1 MFFSFLPSEAL
12 FPAAFFSSAEAFSP
26 AVLSFPGRS
35 LFSGGALL
43 PRPEPSPDP
52 RAGKV
57 RHPVRR
63 HRSAFPNKFTKFLQK
78 PYSAPPPNCTS
89 TPIFCRRRLPAR
101 SATPRFTPKPPSP
114 ATPDPSSP
122 PPSPAPRLR
131 PPEHPHRPPATR
143 PHRSPLPD
151 TRHPASSPMPP
162 KLLSAHSPPSAA
174 TFVSSSCRNHTPT
187 RPRPRR
193 LSCRLPHHRPPAAAH
208 RPGGRP
214 MPPPSPFR
222 LPPFSASPSF
232 LPPPSAVTTV
242 VSPSSRRRRL
252 LTSPA
257 TAPPPHPL
265 LSKKEEPTRPLFPT
279 KSLSLQNMD
288 GPPAK
293 NARKRGLL
301 PAPFRIFAHLY
312 PRHARKTG

>member
-35 LFSGGALL
+35 L
-43 PRPEPSPDP
+43 RPTLGPARCGTRYGVIAAHFQTNLRNSCKNRTP
-52 RAGKV
+52 
-57 RHPVRR
+57 HPLRI
-63 HRSAFPNKFTKFLQK
+63 
-78 PYSAPPPNCTS
+78 APPPPFFAAAGSPPAPPHPDTLRSPLLRQHPTRPARLPRLHPVYALRS
-89 TPIFCRRRLPAR
+89 TRIVRPQPAHIAHLFPIPGIQPPPRCRRNSSPPTPRQRRHIRLLLLPEPHPDSPPSPPSLLPSSPSPPPPQQPTDRVAGQCPLRRLSASRPSLRRHPFSRRLP
-101 SATPRFTPKPPSP
+101 PSP
-114 ATPDPSSP
+114 PSSP
-122 PPSPAPRLR
+122 
-131 PPEHPHRPPATR
+131 
-143 PHRSPLPD
+143 
-151 TRHPASSPMPP
+151 
-162 KLLSAHSPPSAA
+162 
-174 TFVSSSCRNHTPT
+174 
-187 RPRPRR
+187 
-193 LSCRLPHHRPPAAAH
+193 
-208 RPGGRP
+208 
-214 MPPPSPFR
+214 
-222 LPPFSASPSF
+222 
-232 LPPPSAVTTV
+232 
-242 VSPSSRRRRL
+242 PSSRRRRL

>member
-12 FPAAFFSSAEAFSP
+12 FPAAFFSSAKAFSP

-35 LFSGGALL
+35 L
-43 PRPEPSPDP
+43 RPTLGPARCGTRYGVIAAHFQTNLRNSCKNRTP
-52 RAGKV
+52 
-57 RHPVRR
+57 HPLRI
-63 HRSAFPNKFTKFLQK
+63 
-78 PYSAPPPNCTS
+78 APPP
-89 TPIFCRRRLPAR
+89 PFFA
-101 SATPRFTPKPPSP
+101 A
-114 ATPDPSSP
+114 AGSP
-122 PPSPAPRLR
+122 PAP
-131 PPEHPHRPPATR
+131 PHPDSL
-143 PHRSPLPD
+143 RSPLLRQHP
-151 TRHPASSPMPP
+151 TRPARLPRLHPVYALRSTRIVRPQPAHIAHLFPIPGIQPPPPMPP

-252 LTSPA
+252 LTAPA

>member
-35 LFSGGALL
+35 L
-43 PRPEPSPDP
+43 RPTLGPARCGTRYGVIAAHFQTNLRNSCKNRTP
-52 RAGKV
+52 
-57 RHPVRR
+57 HPLRI
-63 HRSAFPNKFTKFLQK
+63 
-78 PYSAPPPNCTS
+78 APPPPFFAAAGS
-89 TPIFCRRRLPAR
+89 PPAPRQRRHIRLLLLPEPHPD
-101 SATPRFTPKPPSP
+101 SPPPPPSLL
-114 ATPDPSSP
+114 PSSP
-122 PPSPAPRLR
+122 SP
-131 PPEHPHRPPATR
+131 
-143 PHRSPLPD
+143 
-151 TRHPASSPMPP
+151 
-162 KLLSAHSPPSAA
+162 
-174 TFVSSSCRNHTPT
+174 
-187 RPRPRR
+187 
-193 LSCRLPHHRPPAAAH
+193 PPAAAH

-222 LPPFSASPSF
+222 LPPSSASPSF
-232 LPPPSAVTTV
+232 LPPPPAVAPV

>member
-35 LFSGGALL
+35 L
-43 PRPEPSPDP
+43 RPTLGPARCGTRYGVIAAHFQTNLRNSCKNRTP
-52 RAGKV
+52 
-57 RHPVRR
+57 HPLRI
-63 HRSAFPNKFTKFLQK
+63 
-78 PYSAPPPNCTS
+78 APPPPFFAAAGSPPAPPHPDSLRSPLLRQHPTRPARLPRLHPVYALRS
-89 TPIFCRRRLPAR
+89 TRIVRPQPAHIAHLFPIPGIQPPPRCRRNSSPP
-101 SATPRFTPKPPSP
+101 TPRQRRHIRLLLLPEPHPDSPPPPPSLL
-114 ATPDPSSP
+114 PSSP
-122 PPSPAPRLR
+122 
-131 PPEHPHRPPATR
+131 
-143 PHRSPLPD
+143 
-151 TRHPASSPMPP
+151 
-162 KLLSAHSPPSAA
+162 SPPPPQQ
-174 TFVSSSCRNHTPT
+174 PT
-187 RPRPRR
+187 DRVAGQCPLRR
-193 LSCRLPHHRPPAAAH
+193 LSA
-208 RPGGRP
+208 
-214 MPPPSPFR
+214 
-222 LPPFSASPSF
+222 
-232 LPPPSAVTTV
+232 
-242 VSPSSRRRRL
+242 SRRRRL

>member
-1 MFFSFLPSEAL
+1 MFFSFLPSEVL

-35 LFSGGALL
+35 L
-43 PRPEPSPDP
+43 RPTLGPARCGTRYGVIAAHFQTNLRNSCKNRTP
-52 RAGKV
+52 
-57 RHPVRR
+57 HPLRI
-63 HRSAFPNKFTKFLQK
+63 
-78 PYSAPPPNCTS
+78 APPP
-89 TPIFCRRRLPAR
+89 PIFCRRRLPAR
-101 SATPRFTPKPPSP
+101 SPPTPPH
-114 ATPDPSSP
+114 SSP
-122 PPSPAPRLR
+122 PPAGTTPRLAPAPAVSPAVFSIT
-131 PPEHPHRPPATR
+131 A
-143 PHRSPLPD
+143 
-151 TRHPASSPMPP
+151 
-162 KLLSAHSPPSAA
+162 
-174 TFVSSSCRNHTPT
+174 
-187 RPRPRR
+187 
-193 LSCRLPHHRPPAAAH
+193 PPAAAH

-257 TAPPPHPL
+257 TALPPHPL

>member
-35 LFSGGALL
+35 L
-43 PRPEPSPDP
+43 RPTLGPARCGTRYGVIAAHFQTNLRNSCKNRTP
-52 RAGKV
+52 
-57 RHPVRR
+57 HPLRI
-63 HRSAFPNKFTKFLQK
+63 
-78 PYSAPPPNCTS
+78 APPPPFFAAAGSPPAPPHPDSLRSPLLRQHPTRPARLPRLHPVYALRS
-89 TPIFCRRRLPAR
+89 TRIVRPQPAHIAHLFPIPGIQPPPRCRRNSSPP
-101 SATPRFTPKPPSP
+101 TPRQRRHIRLLLLPEPHPDSPPPPPSLL
-114 ATPDPSSP
+114 PSSP
-122 PPSPAPRLR
+122 
-131 PPEHPHRPPATR
+131 
-143 PHRSPLPD
+143 
-151 TRHPASSPMPP
+151 
-162 KLLSAHSPPSAA
+162 SPP
-174 TFVSSSCRNHTPT
+174 
-187 RPRPRR
+187 
-193 LSCRLPHHRPPAAAH
+193 PPAAAH

>member
-1 MFFSFLPSEAL
+1 MHLHPHFLP
-12 FPAAFFSSAEAFSP
+12 P
-26 AVLSFPGRS
+26 
-35 LFSGGALL
+35 
-43 PRPEPSPDP
+43 
-52 RAGKV
+52 
-57 RHPVRR
+57 
-63 HRSAFPNKFTKFLQK
+63 
-78 PYSAPPPNCTS
+78 
-89 TPIFCRRRLPAR
+89 
-101 SATPRFTPKPPSP
+101 
-114 ATPDPSSP
+114 
-122 PPSPAPRLR
+122 PAPRPLR
-131 PPEHPHRPPATR
+131 HTPIHSEAPFSGNTR
-143 PHRSPLPD
+143 PVQPASLACTPSTPSGA
-151 TRHPASSPMPP
+151 PASSARNPP
-162 KLLSAHSPPSAA
+162 TSLTSSRYPASSLLPDAAETPLRPLPANAA

>member
-35 LFSGGALL
+35 L
-43 PRPEPSPDP
+43 RPILGPARCGTRYGVIAAHFQTNLRNSCKNRTP
-52 RAGKV
+52 
-57 RHPVRR
+57 HPLRI
-63 HRSAFPNKFTKFLQK
+63 
-78 PYSAPPPNCTS
+78 APPPPFFAAAGSPPAPPHPDSLRSPLLRQHPTRPARLPRLHPVYALRS
-89 TPIFCRRRLPAR
+89 TRIVRPQPAHIAHLFPIPGIQPPPRCRRNSSPP
-101 SATPRFTPKPPSP
+101 TPRQRRHIRLLLLPEPHPDSPPPPPSLL
-114 ATPDPSSP
+114 PSSP
-122 PPSPAPRLR
+122 SP
-131 PPEHPHRPPATR
+131 
-143 PHRSPLPD
+143 
-151 TRHPASSPMPP
+151 
-162 KLLSAHSPPSAA
+162 
-174 TFVSSSCRNHTPT
+174 
-187 RPRPRR
+187 
-193 LSCRLPHHRPPAAAH
+193 PPAAAH

-222 LPPFSASPSF
+222 LPPFSASLSF
-232 LPPPSAVTTV
+232 LPPLPA
-242 VSPSSRRRRL
+242 PHL
-252 LTSPA
+252 PA

>member
-1 MFFSFLPSEAL
+1 MFFPFLPSEAL

-35 LFSGGALL
+35 L
-43 PRPEPSPDP
+43 RPTLGPARCGTRYGVIAAHFQTNLRNSCKNRTP
-52 RAGKV
+52 
-57 RHPVRR
+57 HPLRI
-63 HRSAFPNKFTKFLQK
+63 
-78 PYSAPPPNCTS
+78 APPP
-89 TPIFCRRRLPAR
+89 PIFCRRRLPAR

>member
-35 LFSGGALL
+35 L
-43 PRPEPSPDP
+43 RPTLGPARCGTRYGVIAAHFQTNLRNSCKNRTP
-52 RAGKV
+52 
-57 RHPVRR
+57 HPLRI
-63 HRSAFPNKFTKFLQK
+63 
-78 PYSAPPPNCTS
+78 APPPPFFAAAGSPPAPPHPDSLRSPLLRQHPTRPARLPRLHPVYALRS
-89 TPIFCRRRLPAR
+89 TRIVRPQPAHIAHLFPIPGIQPPPRCRRNSSPP
-101 SATPRFTPKPPSP
+101 TPRQRRHIRLLLLPEPHPDSPPPPPSLL
-114 ATPDPSSP
+114 PSSP
-122 PPSPAPRLR
+122 SPPPR
-131 PPEHPHRPPATR
+131 
-143 PHRSPLPD
+143 
-151 TRHPASSPMPP
+151 SSPPTGWP
-162 KLLSAHSPPSAA
+162 ANAPS
-174 TFVSSSCRNHTPT
+174 V
-187 RPRPRR
+187 
-193 LSCRLPHHRPPAAAH
+193 
-208 RPGGRP
+208 
-214 MPPPSPFR
+214 PFR

>member
-35 LFSGGALL
+35 L
-43 PRPEPSPDP
+43 RPTLGPARCGTRYGVIAAHFQTNLRNSCKNRTP
-52 RAGKV
+52 
-57 RHPVRR
+57 HPLRI
-63 HRSAFPNKFTKFLQK
+63 
-78 PYSAPPPNCTS
+78 APPPPFFAAAGSPPAPPHPDSLRSPLLRQHPTRPARLPRLHPVYALRS
-89 TPIFCRRRLPAR
+89 TRIVRPPPALLCVAILSPAAFRRHHRRLPLL
-101 SATPRFTPKPPSP
+101 
-114 ATPDPSSP
+114 
-122 PPSPAPRLR
+122 PPSPAPHL
-131 PPEHPHRPPATR
+131 
-143 PHRSPLPD
+143 
-151 TRHPASSPMPP
+151 
-162 KLLSAHSPPSAA
+162 
-174 TFVSSSCRNHTPT
+174 
-187 RPRPRR
+187 
-193 LSCRLPHHRPPAAAH
+193 
-208 RPGGRP
+208 
-214 MPPPSPFR
+214 
-222 LPPFSASPSF
+222 
-232 LPPPSAVTTV
+232 
-242 VSPSSRRRRL
+242 
-252 LTSPA
+252 PA

>member
-35 LFSGGALL
+35 L
-43 PRPEPSPDP
+43 RPTLGPARCGTRYGVIAAHFQTNLRNSCKNRTP
-52 RAGKV
+52 
-57 RHPVRR
+57 HPLRI
-63 HRSAFPNKFTKFLQK
+63 
-78 PYSAPPPNCTS
+78 APPPPFS
-89 TPIFCRRRLPAR
+89 AAAR

-122 PPSPAPRLR
+122 PPPPAPRLR

-162 KLLSAHSPPSAA
+162 KLLSAHSPPTPPHSSPPPAGTTPRLA
-174 TFVSSSCRNHTPT
+174 PAPAVSPAVFPITAPPQQPT
-187 RPRPRR
+187 DRVAGQCPLRR
-193 LSCRLPHHRPPAAAH
+193 LSASRPSLRRHPFFRRHHRRLPLL
-208 RPGGRP
+208 
-214 MPPPSPFR
+214 PPSPAPH
-222 LPPFSASPSF
+222 L
-232 LPPPSAVTTV
+232 
-242 VSPSSRRRRL
+242 
-252 LTSPA
+252 PA

>member
-35 LFSGGALL
+35 L
-43 PRPEPSPDP
+43 RPILGPARCGTRYGVIAAHFQTNLRNSCKNRTP
-52 RAGKV
+52 
-57 RHPVRR
+57 HPLRI
-63 HRSAFPNKFTKFLQK
+63 
-78 PYSAPPPNCTS
+78 APPPPFFAAAGSPPAPPHPDSLRSPLLRQHPTR
-89 TPIFCRRRLPAR
+89 PARLPRLHPVYASGAPASSAR
-101 SATPRFTPKPPSP
+101 NPPTSLTSSRYPASSLLPDAAETPLRPLPAFRRHIRLLLLPEPHPDSPPPPPSLL
-114 ATPDPSSP
+114 PSSP
-122 PPSPAPRLR
+122 
-131 PPEHPHRPPATR
+131 
-143 PHRSPLPD
+143 
-151 TRHPASSPMPP
+151 
-162 KLLSAHSPPSAA
+162 SPP
-174 TFVSSSCRNHTPT
+174 
-187 RPRPRR
+187 
-193 LSCRLPHHRPPAAAH
+193 PPAAAH

>member
-1 MFFSFLPSEAL
+1 MFFPFLPSEAL

-35 LFSGGALL
+35 L
-43 PRPEPSPDP
+43 RPTLGPARCGTRYGVIAAHFQTNLRNSCKNRTP
-52 RAGKV
+52 
-57 RHPVRR
+57 HPLRI
-63 HRSAFPNKFTKFLQK
+63 
-78 PYSAPPPNCTS
+78 APPPPFFAAAGSPPAPPHPDSLRSPLLRQHPTRPARLPRLHPVYALRS
-89 TPIFCRRRLPAR
+89 TRIVRPQPAHIAHLFPIPGIQPPPRCRRN
-101 SATPRFTPKPPSP
+101 
-114 ATPDPSSP
+114 SSP
-122 PPSPAPRLR
+122 PTPRQ
-131 PPEHPHRPPATR
+131 
-143 PHRSPLPD
+143 
-151 TRHPASSPMPP
+151 
-162 KLLSAHSPPSAA
+162 
-174 TFVSSSCRNHTPT
+174 
-187 RPRPRR
+187 RR

>member
-35 LFSGGALL
+35 L
-43 PRPEPSPDP
+43 RPTLGPARCGTRYGVIAAHFQTNLRNSCKNRTP
-52 RAGKV
+52 
-57 RHPVRR
+57 HPLRI
-63 HRSAFPNKFTKFLQK
+63 
-78 PYSAPPPNCTS
+78 APPPPFFAAAGSPPAPPHPDSLRSPLLRQHPTRPARLPRLHPVYALRS
-89 TPIFCRRRLPAR
+89 TRIVRPQPAHIAHLFPIPGIQPPPRCRRNSSPPTPRLPPPHSSPPPAGTTPRLAPAPAVSPAVFPITAPPQQPTDRVAGQCPLRRLSASRPSLRRHPFFRRHHRRLPLL
-101 SATPRFTPKPPSP
+101 
-114 ATPDPSSP
+114 
-122 PPSPAPRLR
+122 PPSPAPHL
-131 PPEHPHRPPATR
+131 
-143 PHRSPLPD
+143 
-151 TRHPASSPMPP
+151 
-162 KLLSAHSPPSAA
+162 
-174 TFVSSSCRNHTPT
+174 
-187 RPRPRR
+187 
-193 LSCRLPHHRPPAAAH
+193 
-208 RPGGRP
+208 
-214 MPPPSPFR
+214 
-222 LPPFSASPSF
+222 
-232 LPPPSAVTTV
+232 
-242 VSPSSRRRRL
+242 
-252 LTSPA
+252 PA

>member
-35 LFSGGALL
+35 L
-43 PRPEPSPDP
+43 RPTLGPARCGTRYGVIAAHFQTNLRNSCKNRTP
-52 RAGKV
+52 
-57 RHPVRR
+57 HPLRI
-63 HRSAFPNKFTKFLQK
+63 
-78 PYSAPPPNCTS
+78 APPPPFFAAAGSPPAPPHPDSLRSPLLRQHPTRPARLPRLHPVYALRS
-89 TPIFCRRRLPAR
+89 TRIVRPQPAHIAHLFPIPGIQPPPRCRRNSSPPTPRLP
-101 SATPRFTPKPPSP
+101 PPH
-114 ATPDPSSP
+114 SSP
-122 PPSPAPRLR
+122 PPAGTTPRLAPAPAVSPAVFPITAPPQQPTDRVAGQCPLRRLSASR
-131 PPEHPHRPPATR
+131 PSLR
-143 PHRSPLPD
+143 
-151 TRHPASSPMPP
+151 RHPFSRRLPP
-162 KLLSAHSPPSAA
+162 SPPS
-174 TFVSSSCRNHTPT
+174 
-187 RPRPRR
+187 
-193 LSCRLPHHRPPAAAH
+193 
-208 RPGGRP
+208 
-214 MPPPSPFR
+214 SP
-222 LPPFSASPSF
+222 
-232 LPPPSAVTTV
+232 
-242 VSPSSRRRRL
+242 PSSRRRRL

>member
-35 LFSGGALL
+35 L
-43 PRPEPSPDP
+43 RPTLGPARCGTRYGVIAAHFQTNLRNSCKNRTP
-52 RAGKV
+52 
-57 RHPVRR
+57 HPLRI
-63 HRSAFPNKFTKFLQK
+63 
-78 PYSAPPPNCTS
+78 APPPPFFAAAGSPPAPPHPDSLRSPLLRQHPTRPARLPRLHPVYALRS
-89 TPIFCRRRLPAR
+89 TRIVRPQPAHIAHLFPIPGIQPPPRCRRNSSPP
-101 SATPRFTPKPPSP
+101 TPRQRRHIRLLLLPEPHPDSPPPPPSLL
-114 ATPDPSSP
+114 PSSP
-122 PPSPAPRLR
+122 SPPPR
-131 PPEHPHRPPATR
+131 
-143 PHRSPLPD
+143 
-151 TRHPASSPMPP
+151 SSP
-162 KLLSAHSPPSAA
+162 
-174 TFVSSSCRNHTPT
+174 PT
-187 RPRPRR
+187 GW
-193 LSCRLPHHRPPAAAH
+193 PANA
-208 RPGGRP
+208 
-214 MPPPSPFR
+214 PPSPFR

>member
-35 LFSGGALL
+35 L
-43 PRPEPSPDP
+43 RPTLGPARCGTRYGVIAAHFQTNLRNSCKNRTP
-52 RAGKV
+52 
-57 RHPVRR
+57 HPLRI
-63 HRSAFPNKFTKFLQK
+63 
-78 PYSAPPPNCTS
+78 APPPPFFAAAGSPPAPPHPDSLRSPLLRQHPTRPARLPRLHPVYALRS
-89 TPIFCRRRLPAR
+89 TRIVRSQPAHIAHLFPIPGIQPPPRCRRNSSPP
-101 SATPRFTPKPPSP
+101 TPRQRRHIRLLLLPEPHPDSPPPPPSLL
-114 ATPDPSSP
+114 PSSP
-122 PPSPAPRLR
+122 
-131 PPEHPHRPPATR
+131 
-143 PHRSPLPD
+143 
-151 TRHPASSPMPP
+151 
-162 KLLSAHSPPSAA
+162 SPP
-174 TFVSSSCRNHTPT
+174 
-187 RPRPRR
+187 
-193 LSCRLPHHRPPAAAH
+193 PPAAAH

>member
-35 LFSGGALL
+35 L
-43 PRPEPSPDP
+43 RPILGPARCGTRYGVIAAHFQTNLRNSCKNRTP
-52 RAGKV
+52 
-57 RHPVRR
+57 HPLRI
-63 HRSAFPNKFTKFLQK
+63 
-78 PYSAPPPNCTS
+78 APPP
-89 TPIFCRRRLPAR
+89 PFFA
-101 SATPRFTPKPPSP
+101 A
-114 ATPDPSSP
+114 AGSP
-122 PPSPAPRLR
+122 PAP
-131 PPEHPHRPPATR
+131 PHPDSL
-143 PHRSPLPD
+143 RSPLLRQHP
-151 TRHPASSPMPP
+151 TRPARLPRLHPVYASGAPASSARNPP
-162 KLLSAHSPPSAA
+162 TSLTSSRYPASSLLPDAAETPLRPLPANAA

-193 LSCRLPHHRPPAAAH
+193 LSCRLPHHRPPRSSPPTGWPANAPSVAFPPPALLCVAILSPAAFRRHH
-208 RPGGRP
+208 RRLPLL
-214 MPPPSPFR
+214 PPSPAPH
-222 LPPFSASPSF
+222 L
-232 LPPPSAVTTV
+232 
-242 VSPSSRRRRL
+242 
-252 LTSPA
+252 PA

>member
-12 FPAAFFSSAEAFSP
+12 FPAAFFSSAEAVSP

-35 LFSGGALL
+35 L
-43 PRPEPSPDP
+43 RPTLGPARCGTRYGVIAAHFQTNLRNSCKNRTP
-52 RAGKV
+52 
-57 RHPVRR
+57 HPLRI
-63 HRSAFPNKFTKFLQK
+63 
-78 PYSAPPPNCTS
+78 APPPPFFAAAGSPPAPPHPDSLRSPLLRQHPTRPARLPRLHPVYALRS
-89 TPIFCRRRLPAR
+89 TRIVRPQPAHIAHLFPIPGIQPPPRCRRNSSPP
-101 SATPRFTPKPPSP
+101 TPRQRRHIRLLLLPEPHPDSPPPPPSLL
-114 ATPDPSSP
+114 PSSP
-122 PPSPAPRLR
+122 SPPPRSSPPTGWPANAPSVAF
-131 PPEHPHRPPATR
+131 PPPA
-143 PHRSPLPD
+143 
-151 TRHPASSPMPP
+151 
-162 KLLSAHSPPSAA
+162 LLCVAI
-174 TFVSSSCRNHTPT
+174 
-187 RPRPRR
+187 
-193 LSCRLPHHRPPAAAH
+193 LS
-208 RPGGRP
+208 
-214 MPPPSPFR
+214 
-222 LPPFSASPSF
+222 
-232 LPPPSAVTTV
+232 SAVTTV

>member
-35 LFSGGALL
+35 L
-43 PRPEPSPDP
+43 RPTLGPARCGTRYGVIAAHFQTNLRNSCKNRTP
-52 RAGKV
+52 
-57 RHPVRR
+57 HPLRI
-63 HRSAFPNKFTKFLQK
+63 
-78 PYSAPPPNCTS
+78 APPPPFFAAAGSPPAPPHPDSLRSPLLRQHPTRPARLLRLQPVYALRS
-89 TPIFCRRRLPAR
+89 TRIVRPQPAHIAHLFPIPSIQPPPRCRRNSSPP
-101 SATPRFTPKPPSP
+101 TPRQRRHIRLLLLPEPHPDSPPPPPSLL
-114 ATPDPSSP
+114 PSSP
-122 PPSPAPRLR
+122 
-131 PPEHPHRPPATR
+131 
-143 PHRSPLPD
+143 
-151 TRHPASSPMPP
+151 
-162 KLLSAHSPPSAA
+162 SPPP
-174 TFVSSSCRNHTPT
+174 HT
-187 RPRPRR
+187 
-193 LSCRLPHHRPPAAAH
+193 AAH

-301 PAPFRIFAHLY
+301 PAPFRIFVVI
-312 PRHARKTG
+312 R

>member
-35 LFSGGALL
+35 LRPTLGPARCGTRYGVIAAHFQTNLRNSCKNRTPHPLRIASPPPFFAAAGSPPAPPHPDSLRSPLLRQHPTRPARLPRLHPVYALRSTRIVRPQPAHIAHLFPIPGIQPPPRCRRNSSPPTPRQRRHIRLLLLPEPHPDSPPPPPSLLPSSPSPPPRSSPPTGWPANAPSVAFPPPALL
-43 PRPEPSPDP
+43 CVAILSP
-52 RAGKV
+52 AAF
-57 RHPVRR
+57 RR
-63 HRSAFPNKFTKFLQK
+63 HH
-78 PYSAPPPNCTS
+78 
-89 TPIFCRRRLPAR
+89 RRLPLL
-101 SATPRFTPKPPSP
+101 
-114 ATPDPSSP
+114 
-122 PPSPAPRLR
+122 PPSPAPHL
-131 PPEHPHRPPATR
+131 
-143 PHRSPLPD
+143 
-151 TRHPASSPMPP
+151 
-162 KLLSAHSPPSAA
+162 
-174 TFVSSSCRNHTPT
+174 
-187 RPRPRR
+187 
-193 LSCRLPHHRPPAAAH
+193 
-208 RPGGRP
+208 
-214 MPPPSPFR
+214 
-222 LPPFSASPSF
+222 
-232 LPPPSAVTTV
+232 
-242 VSPSSRRRRL
+242 
-252 LTSPA
+252 PA

>member
-35 LFSGGALL
+35 L
-43 PRPEPSPDP
+43 RPTLGPARCGTRYGVIAAHFQTNLRNSCKNRTP
-52 RAGKV
+52 
-57 RHPVRR
+57 HPLRI
-63 HRSAFPNKFTKFLQK
+63 
-78 PYSAPPPNCTS
+78 APPPPFFAAAGSPPAPPHPDSLRSPLLRQHPTRPARLPRLHPVYALRS
-89 TPIFCRRRLPAR
+89 TRIVRPQPAHIAHLFPIPGIQPPPRCRRNSSPP
-101 SATPRFTPKPPSP
+101 TPRQRRHIRLLLLPEPHPDSPPPPPSLL
-114 ATPDPSSP
+114 PSSP
-122 PPSPAPRLR
+122 SPPPRSSPPTGWPANAPSVAF
-131 PPEHPHRPPATR
+131 PPPA
-143 PHRSPLPD
+143 
-151 TRHPASSPMPP
+151 
-162 KLLSAHSPPSAA
+162 LLCVAI
-174 TFVSSSCRNHTPT
+174 
-187 RPRPRR
+187 
-193 LSCRLPHHRPPAAAH
+193 LS
-208 RPGGRP
+208 
-214 MPPPSPFR
+214 
-222 LPPFSASPSF
+222 
-232 LPPPSAVTTV
+232 SAVTTV

>member
-12 FPAAFFSSAEAFSP
+12 FPAAFFSSAKAFSP

-35 LFSGGALL
+35 L
-43 PRPEPSPDP
+43 RPTLGPARCGTRYGVIAAHFQTNLRNSCKNRTP
-52 RAGKV
+52 
-57 RHPVRR
+57 HPLRI
-63 HRSAFPNKFTKFLQK
+63 
-78 PYSAPPPNCTS
+78 APPP
-89 TPIFCRRRLPAR
+89 PFFA
-101 SATPRFTPKPPSP
+101 A
-114 ATPDPSSP
+114 AGSP
-122 PPSPAPRLR
+122 PAP
-131 PPEHPHRPPATR
+131 PHPDSL
-143 PHRSPLPD
+143 RSPLLRQHP
-151 TRHPASSPMPP
+151 TRPARLPRLHPVYALRSTRIVRPQPAHIAHLFPIPGIQPPPPMPP

-214 MPPPSPFR
+214 IPPPSPFR

>member
-35 LFSGGALL
+35 L
-43 PRPEPSPDP
+43 RPILGPARCGTRYGVIAAHFQTNLRNSCKNRTP
-52 RAGKV
+52 
-57 RHPVRR
+57 HPLRI
-63 HRSAFPNKFTKFLQK
+63 
-78 PYSAPPPNCTS
+78 APPP
-89 TPIFCRRRLPAR
+89 PFFA
-101 SATPRFTPKPPSP
+101 A
-114 ATPDPSSP
+114 AGSP
-122 PPSPAPRLR
+122 PAP
-131 PPEHPHRPPATR
+131 PHPDSL
-143 PHRSPLPD
+143 RSPLLRQHP
-151 TRHPASSPMPP
+151 TRPARLPRLHPVYASGAPASSARNPP
-162 KLLSAHSPPSAA
+162 TSLTSSRYPASSLLPDAAETPLRPLPANAA

-193 LSCRLPHHRPPAAAH
+193 LSCRLPHHRPPPAAAH

>member
-35 LFSGGALL
+35 L
-43 PRPEPSPDP
+43 RPTLGPARCGTRYGVIAAHFQTNLRNSCKNRTP
-52 RAGKV
+52 
-57 RHPVRR
+57 HPLRI
-63 HRSAFPNKFTKFLQK
+63 
-78 PYSAPPPNCTS
+78 APPP
-89 TPIFCRRRLPAR
+89 PFFA
-101 SATPRFTPKPPSP
+101 A
-114 ATPDPSSP
+114 AGSP
-122 PPSPAPRLR
+122 PAP
-131 PPEHPHRPPATR
+131 PHPDTL
-143 PHRSPLPD
+143 RSPLL
-151 TRHPASSPMPP
+151 RQH
-162 KLLSAHSPPSAA
+162 
-174 TFVSSSCRNHTPT
+174 PT
-187 RPRPRR
+187 RPA
-193 LSCRLPHHRPPAAAH
+193 RLPRLHPVYALRSTRIVRPQPAVSPAVFPITAPPAAAH

-279 KSLSLQNMD
+279 KSLFLQNMD

>member
-1 MFFSFLPSEAL
+1 MFFPFLPSEAL

-35 LFSGGALL
+35 L
-43 PRPEPSPDP
+43 RPTLGPARCGTRYGVIAAHFQTNLRNSCKNRTP
-52 RAGKV
+52 
-57 RHPVRR
+57 HPLRI
-63 HRSAFPNKFTKFLQK
+63 
-78 PYSAPPPNCTS
+78 APPPPFFAAAGSPPAPPHPDSLRSPLLRQHPTRPARLLRLHPVYALRS
-89 TPIFCRRRLPAR
+89 TRIVRPQPAHIAHLFPIPGIQPPPRCRRNSSPPTPRLP
-101 SATPRFTPKPPSP
+101 PPH
-114 ATPDPSSP
+114 SSP
-122 PPSPAPRLR
+122 PPAGTTPRLAPAPAVSPAVFPITAPRSS
-131 PPEHPHRPPATR
+131 PPTGWPANAPSVAFPPPALLCVAIL
-143 PHRSPLPD
+143 SP
-151 TRHPASSPMPP
+151 
-162 KLLSAHSPPSAA
+162 
-174 TFVSSSCRNHTPT
+174 
-187 RPRPRR
+187 
-193 LSCRLPHHRPPAAAH
+193 
-208 RPGGRP
+208 
-214 MPPPSPFR
+214 
-222 LPPFSASPSF
+222 
-232 LPPPSAVTTV
+232 VTTV